1 MKVLVIY
8 DGDDR
13 NVERLAR
20 VIGEQLGSKDEVEM
34 EPVGNLSTRDVT
46 EVDLLAVG
54 GPTKMLGRSTPL
66 EKFLQ
71 ILPGHRLYGMHVVS
85 FGTRMAGPK
94 FLTGSASR
102 QAANLL
108 THKGALLL
116 VPPESFFTRG
126 LSGPLADGE
135 VERAKAWA
143 ATVLAQV
150 QKDATST
157 NGHSQPETK
166 APETNGAI
174 QHA

>member
-8 DGDDR
+8 DANDR
-13 NVERLAR
+13 NVERLAK

-54 GPTKMLGRSTPL
+54 GPTRMLGRSTPL

-85 FGTRMAGPK
+85 FGTRTAGPR

-116 VPPESFFTRG
+116 VPPESFFTKG

-143 ATVLAQV
+143 AAVLAQV
-150 QKDATST
+150 HNHATPE
-157 NGHSQPETK
+157 NGQSQVATEVPE
-166 APETNGAI
+166 ADRAA
-174 QHA
+174 QRA